1 MEEKKDIYDRCVL
14 CGKRSPYTLYD
25 SIYTR
30 IGYIEGGGQGCFM
43 SGLSGLSCEG
53 DIKVSARKSKI
64 KKILAKIKQY
74 I

>member
-25 SIYTR
+25 SIYSR

-43 SGLSGLSCEG
+43 PGLSCEG